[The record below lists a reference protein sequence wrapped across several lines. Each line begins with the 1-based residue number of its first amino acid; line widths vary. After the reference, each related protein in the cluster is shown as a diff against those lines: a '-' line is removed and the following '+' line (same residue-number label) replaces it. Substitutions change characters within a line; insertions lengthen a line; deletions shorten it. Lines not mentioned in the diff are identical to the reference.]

1 MKYFFAPME
10 GITTHVFREV
20 HARLFPG
27 ADRYYTPFFSPTSD
41 HLFTPRE
48 LRGLIPEKPCA
59 APVVPQILSKCAAD
73 IVWAAEGLRD
83 MGYTVFNLNLG
94 CPSATVTAKGKGA
107 GLLQDPSA
115 LEAMLADVF
124 SGSPISVSLK
134 SRIGYLSPEEF
145 PRLLEIY
152 RQYDA
157 QELIVH
163 PRTRKEMYTGAVHMD
178 AFALAAAGSP
188 FPVVYNGDLFTPEAV
203 LAFASAHPEID
214 AVMIGRGAAADPAIF
229 RRLHGGAAASR
240 EELRRF
246 HEELYS
252 AYREELGG
260 VNAMR
265 RMKELWHYLAAL
277 FVGGEELTKRIAR
290 TKDVY
295 KFNDYI
301 SEAFCRLPLRS
312 EAEDTSAG

>member
-1 MKYFFAPME
+1 MKYCFAPME
-10 GITTHVFREV
+10 GITTHIFRAV
-20 HARLFPG
+20 HSRRFPG

-48 LRGLIPEKPCA
+48 LRELTPDIPCA

-73 IVWAAEGLRD
+73 IVWAAGGLRD

-107 GLLQDPSA
+107 GLLQRPDELDA
-115 LEAMLADVF
+115 LLADVF
-124 SGSPISVSLK
+124 ASSSVAVSLK
-134 SRIGYLSPEEF
+134 SRIGYLAPEEF
-145 PRLLEIY
+145 PRLLSIY
-152 RQYDA
+152 RQYNA
-157 QELIVH
+157 QELILH
-163 PRTRKEMYTGAVHMD
+163 PRTRKEMYCGAVHMD

-188 FPVVYNGDLFTPEAV
+188 FPIVYNGDLFTVEDVRAFEA
-203 LAFASAHPEID
+203 AHPETE
-214 AVMIGRGAAADPAIF
+214 AVMLGRGAAADPALF

-240 EELRRF
+240 GELRRF
-246 HEELYS
+246 HEELYE

-265 RMKELWHYLAAL
+265 KMKELWRYLITL
-277 FVGGEELTKRIAR
+277 FVGGDELAKRIAR

-295 KFNDYI
+295 KFNDCI
-301 SEAFCRLPLRS
+301 SEALGSLPLRS
-312 EAEDTSAG
+312 GE